1 MKEKNTSI
9 GKRIEGK
16 KATFS
21 SCHTAASRLGYTSD
35 RKEERQ
41 GRNGRGSSSSTEK
54 PAESARDSDIVWQEK
69 KVKCIPKEKA

>member
-21 SCHTAASRLGYTSD
+21 SGHTAASRLGYTSD

-41 GRNGRGSSSSTEK
+41 GRNGRGS
-54 PAESARDSDIVWQEK
+54 
-69 KVKCIPKEKA
+69 